1 MWISGGE
8 DARVKLC
15 FLVMDCASRRP
26 QSWRSA
32 GNQCSHHGGRDRV
45 SVWGGLKFS
54 EKMTE
59 RSAKMCYSFSSEIKR
74 VFLFQV
80 C

>member
-45 SVWGGLKFS
+45 SVWGVESKILRKDDR
-54 EKMTE
+54 EK
-59 RSAKMCYSFSSEIKR
+59 R
-74 VFLFQV
+74 
-80 C
+80 